1 MILRDHN
8 IEQRL
13 WNVGVY
19 ADSGSPQWVKATNW
33 MTAWEGGVREAW
45 VTSRL
50 TLLRHPAPRLGAF

>member
-8 IEQRL
+8 IEQRP
-13 WNVGVY
+13 WKVGVY
-19 ADSGSPQWVKATNW
+19 ADSGSPQCVKATNW

-50 TLLRHPAPRLGAF
+50 TLFGHPAPRLGAF